1 MAAAPKGKPDPELKA
16 KLDEQKKLRVQY
28 CEELRSKYSLDAKA
42 FGDKKIVKDVLA
54 FADTLEATADH
65 GISLAPPSG
74 TRDFYPE
81 DYRLQN
87 WLFEQFRIVGREF
100 GFQEYDSP
108 VLESTQLYERKAGEE
123 ITQQMY
129 NFTDKDGCEVT
140 LRPEMTPSLARMV
153 LGKMQ
158 DASGEIKDL
167 LPFKW
172 FSVPQCWRFETTQRG
187 RKREHYQWNM
197 DIVGPAD
204 KGTITSEVELLAAI
218 VSFFK
223 RVGVTSDVVGIKINS
238 RKVLEHVLI
247 SCGVSKSQFEPVCVV
262 VDKLDKIGPEGVTEE
277 LAGLQV
283 GPELAKKILEVL
295 QTESVEDMEKLVEGL
310 GGEGNET
317 EAIAELKQVFAL
329 GEAYGF
335 KDWLVFDA
343 SVVRGLAYYT
353 GIVWECFDR
362 RKILRAICGG
372 GRYDRLLTLYGAP
385 KEIPCV
391 GFGFGDC
398 VIVELLKDLDIVPDL
413 PRQVDYVVA
422 SYDDETYG
430 HSCKVATALRESGA
444 TVDMLMVPTAKK
456 VKKAFDYADRAGA
469 NRVAFVGPEE
479 FKNGLVRVKDLRTQK
494 TEDDKGVDVPYTDLK
509 NVDSYFGGKS
519 GCGAAPAPA
528 PAQSEALPLLEAE
541 AMERCGK
548 VEEFLLKHDLR
559 SILQQCVS
567 QVVINQG
574 ENPVQELADLLSAH
588 VPPKGPTE

>member
-1 MAAAPKGKPDPELKA
+1 
-16 KLDEQKKLRVQY
+16 
-28 CEELRSKYSLDAKA
+28 
-42 FGDKKIVKDVLA
+42 
-54 FADTLEATADH
+54 
-65 GISLAPPSG
+65 
-74 TRDFYPE
+74 
-81 DYRLQN
+81 
-87 WLFEQFRIVGREF
+87 
-100 GFQEYDSP
+100 
-108 VLESTQLYERKAGEE
+108 
-123 ITQQMY
+123 
-129 NFTDKDGCEVT
+129 
-140 LRPEMTPSLARMV
+140 
-153 LGKMQ
+153 
-158 DASGEIKDL
+158 
-167 LPFKW
+167 
-172 FSVPQCWRFETTQRG
+172 
-187 RKREHYQWNM
+187 
-197 DIVGPAD
+197 
-204 KGTITSEVELLAAI
+204 
-218 VSFFK
+218 
-223 RVGVTSDVVGIKINS
+223 
-238 RKVLEHVLI
+238 
-247 SCGVSKSQFEPVCVV
+247 
-262 VDKLDKIGPEGVTEE
+262 
-277 LAGLQV
+277 
-283 GPELAKKILEVL
+283 
-295 QTESVEDMEKLVEGL
+295 
-310 GGEGNET
+310 
-317 EAIAELKQVFAL
+317 
-329 GEAYGF
+329 
-335 KDWLVFDA
+335 
-343 SVVRGLAYYT
+343 
-353 GIVWECFDR
+353 
-362 RKILRAICGG
+362 
-372 GRYDRLLTLYGAP
+372 
-385 KEIPCV
+385 
-391 GFGFGDC
+391 